1 MNELHF
7 AFRIRQQLNSGL
19 QKLDDDQLERLK
31 AAREKALAVQK
42 QPAANPVFAAAGHF
56 FRFHFDGMRTRHILS
71 ALAVAVA
78 LAFYAH
84 WQAEQLID
92 DLSNVDSALLS
103 EDLPVE
109 ALLDKDFDKWLKSS
123 NSQAQ

>member
-7 AFRIRQQLNSGL
+7 AFRIRQQLNRGL
-19 QKLDDDQLERLK
+19 QKVDDDKLARLK

-42 QPAANPVFAAAGHF
+42 QPAANPLMAAAGHF
-56 FRFHFDGMRTRHILS
+56 FRFHFESIRTRHILA
-71 ALAVAVA
+71 ALAAIFA
-78 LAFYAH
+78 IAFYAH

-109 ALLDKDFDKWLKSS
+109 ALIDKDFDKWLK
-123 NSQAQ
+123 NSQEQ

>member
-7 AFRIRQQLNSGL
+7 AFRVRQQLNRGL
-19 QKLDDDQLERLK
+19 QDLDDDKLERLK

-42 QPAANPVFAAAGHF
+42 QPVANPVVAAAGHF
-56 FRFHFDGMRTRHILS
+56 FRFHFEGIRTRHMLA
-71 ALAVAVA
+71 ALAVVFA

-84 WQAEQLID
+84 WQAEQLVD

-109 ALLDKDFDKWLKSS
+109 ALIDKDFDKWLK